1 MELRK
6 RLPVII
12 DFGRRSLNKMN
23 FSKTICLPKQLLKNL
38 DLSEDDEVKIELVQ
52 DDDEKFIKL
61 TPVDVDE
68 IEATEDDED
77 EDEED
82 DEDEDEEE
90 DE

>member
-23 FSKTICLPKQLLKNL
+23 FSKTICLPKQLLRNL
-38 DLSEDDEVKIELVQ
+38 DLTEDDEVKIELVQ
-52 DDDEKFIKL
+52 DEDEKFIKL
-61 TPVDVDE
+61 TPVDIDE
-68 IEATEDDED
+68 IEATEDEDED
-77 EDEED
+77 EDE
-82 DEDEDEEE
+82 EDEDEEE